1 MLPPDGHAVDR
12 GSFSRG
18 RHLMNR
24 HVGKVASYDG
34 AMLKVTELF
43 SKAVLLPMF
52 VYGDCMAVCTILF
65 FLYTCQQCVWLKS
78 TNLKRPHTFVY
89 MVFLVIVLEDVFVV
103 FSNLIVCI
111 CICLCSCRARVGGPV
126 CYSGCVYVCGMVHVL
141 DVCKHLC
148 R

>member
-1 MLPPDGHAVDR
+1 
-12 GSFSRG
+12 
-18 RHLMNR
+18 
-24 HVGKVASYDG
+24 
-34 AMLKVTELF
+34 MLKVTELF
-43 SKAVLLPMF
+43 SKAILLPMF
-52 VYGDCMAVCTILF
+52 VYGDCMAVCAIF
-65 FLYTCQQCVWLKS
+65 FIFIHLSATCVAEIDKS

-89 MVFLVIVLEDVFVV
+89 MVFLDMVLEDVFVV